1 MNHKVEEWIQNKV
14 KPLLTKERMIL
25 MVLGGILILVISL
38 PTGGKKEGENKN
50 VVSELSHEVWQE
62 EDKKNNALTET
73 GSTLSQDREYLEAL
87 EKELRSILSMVD
99 GAGDVRVMITLE
111 HSSELVLEKDE
122 KSLQKQTTEN
132 SSNLGKTGREVSTEI
147 STVYQ
152 EDERS
157 KTPFVVKQVYPRIE
171 GVIVLAQGVGHGTVR
186 AELTEAVQALFGI
199 EAHRIKVLKLRSNSS
214 FGGIE

>member
-122 KSLQKQTTEN
+122 KSLQKQTTED

>member
-25 MVLGGILILVISL
+25 MVLGGMLILVISL
-38 PTGGKKEGENKN
+38 PTGGKKEDENKN
-50 VVSELSHEVWQE
+50 VVSELSHEAWQG
-62 EDKKNNALTET
+62 EDKKNNALTQT

-99 GAGDVRVMITLE
+99 GAGEVRVMITLE

-122 KSLQKQTTEN
+122 KSLQKQTTED
-132 SSNLGKTGREVSTEI
+132 SSNVGKTGREASKEL

-152 EDERS
+152 EDEHG